1 MPSFS
6 YVARDA
12 GGQKVSG
19 KLEASNE
26 RDVINM
32 LTSKQLF
39 PVEVDEQKQRASF
52 NLGGGKVNGQVIAD
66 FYSQLSSLMTN
77 GVPLLRSLSILREQT
92 ASQPL
97 EKALEDVVNR
107 VEDGETIGDAFQ
119 RHPKVFS
126 DMAVNMAKAGTEGGF
141 LEEALERVSK
151 FTEQQAELKQRT
163 IGSLI
168 YPAILAS
175 MGTAV
180 VVILLVFFV
189 PKFAVMFDQMRKQ
202 GDLPIFTDILLK
214 FSDWMN
220 RYALFLFI
228 GLAILYFVARVQLN
242 SEAGKRFVSKWM
254 LKLPMFGKVFRN
266 LAVSR
271 FCRVLGTLLR
281 NGVPI
286 LKSLEISRAAAGNV
300 VLADSIAKAT
310 ENITSGQTLSEPLGK
325 SGQFPKTVTEMISV
339 AEESNSL
346 DTVLVN
352 IAERLDKETIRS
364 LDLMVK
370 LVEPI
375 MLVIMA
381 VIILFVVIAL
391 LLPIMNMGAA
401 MQ

>member
-6 YVARDA
+6 YTARDA

-19 KLEASNE
+19 KLEASSE
-26 RDVINM
+26 RDVIAL

-39 PVEVDEQKQRASF
+39 PVEVDEQKQRTI
-52 NLGGGKVNGQVIAD
+52 NLGGGKVSGQVIAD
-66 FYSQLSSLMTN
+66 FYSQMSSLMSN
-77 GVPLLRSLSILREQT
+77 GVPMLRSLTILREQT
-92 ASQPL
+92 TSQSL
-97 EKALEDVVNR
+97 EKALEDVATR

-202 GDLPIFTDILLK
+202 GDLPIFTDILLT

-228 GLAILYFVARVQLN
+228 GIAILYFVARVQLN
-242 SEAGKRFVSKWM
+242 TEAGKRFVGKWM
-254 LKLPMFGKVFRN
+254 LKLPLFGKVFRN

-271 FCRVLGTLLR
+271 FCRVLGTLLK

-325 SGQFPKTVTEMISV
+325 SGQFPRTVTEMIRV

-401 MQ
+401 LQ

>member
-1 MPSFS
+1 MPSFT
-6 YVARDA
+6 YIARDA
-12 GGQKVSG
+12 VGQKVTG
-19 KLEASNE
+19 NLEAASE

-32 LTSKQLF
+32 LTNKQLF
-39 PVEVDEQKQRASF
+39 PVVVDEQKQRAL
-52 NLGGGKVNGQVIAD
+52 NLGGGRVSGQVIAD
-66 FYSQLSSLMTN
+66 FYSQLASLMTN
-77 GVPLLRSLSILREQT
+77 GVPLLRSMSILRDQT
-92 ASQPL
+92 ACQPL
-97 EKALEDVVNR
+97 KTALEDVISR
-107 VEDGETIGDAFQ
+107 VEEGETIGDAFQ

-126 DMAVNMAKAGTEGGF
+126 DMAMNMAKAGTEGGF

-175 MGTAV
+175 MGTGV

-189 PKFAVMFDQMRKQ
+189 PRFAVMFDQLRRQ
-202 GDLPIFTDILLK
+202 GELPFLTDLLLG

-220 RYALFLFI
+220 SYGLFLFI
-228 GLAILYFVARVQLN
+228 GIAVLYFLLRVQLR
-242 SEAGKRFVSKWM
+242 SEAGKRFVSKWI
-254 LKLPMFGKVFRN
+254 LKLPMFGAIFRN

-300 VLADSIAKAT
+300 VLADSIANAT
-310 ENITSGQTLSEPLGK
+310 ENITSGQTLSEPLAK

-339 AEESNSL
+339 AEESNTL

-352 IAERLDKETIRS
+352 IAERLEKDTIRR

-381 VIILFVVIAL
+381 GVILVVVIAL
-391 LLPIMNMGAA
+391 LLPIMKMGSAL
-401 MQ
+401 Q